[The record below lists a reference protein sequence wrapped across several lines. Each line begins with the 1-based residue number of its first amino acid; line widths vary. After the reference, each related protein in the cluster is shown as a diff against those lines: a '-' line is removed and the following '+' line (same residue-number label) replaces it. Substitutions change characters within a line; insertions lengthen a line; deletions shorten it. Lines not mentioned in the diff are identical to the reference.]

1 MVSYEL
7 ILSWSPQVILQ
18 VNVPPAPCGEAKIE
32 VTFNIDV
39 SGIVYM
45 FAKDAITGEEK
56 DLEEDP
62 LFGCDIITEL

>member
-1 MVSYEL
+1 M
-7 ILSWSPQVILQ
+7 
-18 VNVPPAPCGEAKIE
+18 
-32 VTFNIDV
+32 TFNIDA

-62 LFGCDIITEL
+62 FGCDIITEL